1 MIHQRLLNKLSNI
14 TSGTYQLSDFI
25 IADAKDAD
33 MAFGIPA
40 TGPATGDTSGLRF
53 KTRADYLA
61 NMVAMAESGLIDILL
76 TSASSAEL
84 LSDRAL
90 FKNSDVTPAIR
101 LNDTTDIWSARG
113 SSYRSSVS
121 QPFATID
128 LPSVKPLCGLGLYSV
143 TFYND
148 IDADLRTLQHYRDFR
163 LQARE
168 TGMHHFL
175 EVFNPAYDIGLK
187 DADLG
192 DYVNDMILKT
202 LSGVTRAD
210 APLFLKMQFNGA
222 RAMSDLA
229 AYDPENLVVGIL
241 GGAAGTTRDTFELA
255 KQAEQ
260 AGARVA
266 LFGRKINLAEAPVEL
281 VRLMRAVIEDQLNSE
296 QAVKDYHRYL
306 EDQNINPIRTLKKDT
321 QITDP
326 VLQS

>member
-1 MIHQRLLNKLSNI
+1 MIHQRLLDKLSSI
-14 TSGTYQLSDFI
+14 KSGAYQPSDFI

-40 TGPATGDTSGLRF
+40 TGPATGDTSGLQF

-61 NMVAMAESGLIDILL
+61 NMVAMANSGLIDILL
-76 TSASSAEL
+76 TSASSAEI
-84 LSDRAL
+84 LSETAL
-90 FKNSDVTPAIR
+90 FKETDVTPAVR

-113 SSYRSSVS
+113 SNYRDSASR
-121 QPFATID
+121 PFATID

-148 IDADLRTLQHYRDFR
+148 IDADLSTLQHYRNYR

-168 TGMHHFL
+168 TGIQHFL
-175 EVFNPAYDIGLK
+175 EVFNPAYDIGLA
-187 DADLG
+187 DAELG

-202 LSGVTRAD
+202 LAGVTRAD
-210 APLFLKMQFNGA
+210 APLFLKMQFNGP
-222 RAMSDLA
+222 RAMSNLT

-260 AGARVA
+260 SGARVA

-281 VRLMRAVIEDQLNSE
+281 VRLLRAVIEDKLNSE
-296 QAVKDYHRYL
+296 QAVQEYHRYL
-306 EDQNINPIRTLKKDT
+306 TDQNITPMRTLQKDT